1 MSTEINLEM
10 IDLDPAA
17 SAFLAAYIE
26 AKVKI
31 KEWQEKADVAA
42 EQVKFAM
49 GDAEIGLVNGKE
61 SVRWTTVESRR
72 IDIKKLREL
81 LPEEAVEQ
89 LEIATISRRFSI
101 VSDDE

>member
-42 EQVKFAM
+42 EHVKFAM